1 MLCGNKAELDQ
12 AFHELVSDK
21 VIVHFY
27 MLRSLVKNRIL
38 SNVYC
43 SHVITFDRYRGNMVE
58 AKLIEQPAE
67 PRQFSN

>member
-1 MLCGNKAELDQ
+1 MLCWNERELDEP
-12 AFHELVSDK
+12 FHELVPGK
-21 VIVHFY
+21 VTVHFY